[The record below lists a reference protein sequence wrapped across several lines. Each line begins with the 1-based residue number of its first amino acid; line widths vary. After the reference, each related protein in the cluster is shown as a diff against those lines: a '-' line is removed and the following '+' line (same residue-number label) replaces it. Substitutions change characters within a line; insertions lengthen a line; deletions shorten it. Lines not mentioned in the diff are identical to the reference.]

1 MPFEEKEGWE
11 QRVLQQVFESAVAS
25 DVFEHFHFV
34 SCPTTLVVFREN
46 VVRHQTAIIEFD
58 GVFVRPLLPRL

>member
-1 MPFEEKEGWE
+1 MPFKEKEGRQ

-25 DVFEHFHFV
+25 DVFEHFHLI
-34 SCPTTLVVFREN
+34 SCPTTFVVFHEN

-58 GVFVRPLLPRL
+58 GVFVCPLLSCL